1 MTCTSG
7 ILNFK
12 FEPMSI
18 PEFIAHLPG
27 ERQAPMLAI
36 HKIIIAHDKTIVA
49 AIEPMMG
56 KAMILYKEGAI
67 MKYGLSSVKQ
77 HISLHCMPI
86 YGNPSLHAR
95 YEALMPGVKFQKGC
109 INFTNAQIIPLDI
122 VTRLIDDCAGV
133 SLREILEK
141 LKKTK

>member
-1 MTCTSG
+1 
-7 ILNFK
+7 
-12 FEPMSI
+12 MSI
-18 PEFIAHLPG
+18 PEFIAQLPS
-27 ERQAPMLAI
+27 ERHEPMLAL

-56 KAMILYKEGAI
+56 KAMILYKEDHI

-86 YGNPSLHAR
+86 YGNPPLHAR
-95 YEALMPGVKFQKGC
+95 YKALMPDAKFQKGC
-109 INFTNAQIIPLDI
+109 INFTNSQKIPLQI

-133 SLREILEK
+133 SIREILEK
-141 LKKTK
+141 LKKAK